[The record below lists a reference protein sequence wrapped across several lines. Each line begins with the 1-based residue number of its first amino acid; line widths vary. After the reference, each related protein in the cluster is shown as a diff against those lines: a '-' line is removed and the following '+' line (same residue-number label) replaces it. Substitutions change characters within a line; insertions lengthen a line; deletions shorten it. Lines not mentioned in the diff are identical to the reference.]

1 MVSAEE
7 VHLRTGRHPVADA
20 LPAGIQVHTF
30 DHLYEEKEDFSEV
43 YAAIVSQILKLG
55 ARTTGVI
62 YGVPGDGSVGE
73 ATVAILRQR
82 TEDSQLPIRLV
93 PGVSFIEPTLDLL
106 ASDALDGLFIAD
118 ALSLIAAHHPPFPPD
133 VPALIGQIYSP
144 LIAAE
149 VKITLMNQYPDEHP
163 VFLVHQAGAN
173 DPRLESLFLYQIDRS
188 DQIGGMTSLYIPP
201 LSLQSSFETFQET
214 VAHLRAPEGC
224 PWDRKQTHETLRM
237 HILEECYE
245 VLDAI
250 DQGDMHALQEEL
262 GDLLLQIVLQA
273 QIATEAGDFTM
284 ADVIAKINRKLLYR
298 HPHVFDEMKVEGVE
312 EVLQNWEALKAAERT
327 SNGARN
333 GLLDGVPVWLP
344 ALAQALE
351 MQARAGRVGFDWP
364 EVGEVREK
372 INEELDELERAE
384 DQRAQIAEL
393 GDLLFSIVNYA
404 RWKEIDPEAAL
415 RDANRRFRSRF
426 SRIEAKALELDK
438 KLSELSLTE
447 MEALWEAAKEED

>member
-1 MVSAEE
+1 
-7 VHLRTGRHPVADA
+7 
-20 LPAGIQVHTF
+20 
-30 DHLYEEKEDFSEV
+30 
-43 YAAIVSQILKLG
+43 
-55 ARTTGVI
+55 
-62 YGVPGDGSVGE
+62 
-73 ATVAILRQR
+73 
-82 TEDSQLPIRLV
+82 
-93 PGVSFIEPTLDLL
+93 
-106 ASDALDGLFIAD
+106 
-118 ALSLIAAHHPPFPPD
+118 
-133 VPALIGQIYSP
+133 
-144 LIAAE
+144 
-149 VKITLMNQYPDEHP
+149 
-163 VFLVHQAGAN
+163 
-173 DPRLESLFLYQIDRS
+173 
-188 DQIGGMTSLYIPP
+188 MTSLYIPP